1 MDEIGKAGQQKIEDT
16 TIAIIGCGGL
26 GSANIYNLAALG
38 IKKIILIDNDK
49 VELSNLNRQY
59 IHNHDDLGKF
69 KAQSAQEKV
78 NKLNNN
84 VETVISCKRLD
95 ESNIVELLSDADI
108 IIDAVDNIETRYLLD
123 EYCTKYDKPVFFGA
137 VEGFY
142 GTIYARLSTKMK
154 PYSAIFNKTKAAKR
168 EIGVVGAAVS
178 VISSIQC
185 TEVLKYIV
193 LERKENSMLLHID
206 LLNNR
211 IERLKV

>member
-108 IIDAVDNIETRYLLD
+108 IIDAVD
-123 EYCTKYDKPVFFGA
+123 
-137 VEGFY
+137 
-142 GTIYARLSTKMK
+142 
-154 PYSAIFNKTKAAKR
+154 
-168 EIGVVGAAVS
+168 
-178 VISSIQC
+178 
-185 TEVLKYIV
+185 
-193 LERKENSMLLHID
+193 
-206 LLNNR
+206 
-211 IERLKV
+211 